1 MGVFLIAFPNRLELR
16 HLRYFV
22 TVAEELHFGRAASK
36 LNISQPPLSM
46 QIRALENELGVTLL
60 NRNQRHVS
68 LTLAG
73 AALLAEARHILA
85 RVEQAVLTT
94 KRAGRGEI
102 GELAIGFISVADYNV
117 LPLVLREFRRRFPLV
132 HLTLRESTTDAQIR
146 DLAAGRIDVGFV
158 LPPINEPLLESLPIL
173 HEPLIAALPEK
184 HPLARKRGKLALEK
198 LKDAPFILF
207 PRPNAPGL
215 YDDIVSCCKAA
226 GFSPRVEQE
235 AIQMQT
241 IVSLVSAE
249 LGVALIP
256 ASLTNLQRTGV
267 TYKSLQ
273 GGSPLTEIHLAWRRG
288 DDLPALRVFVD
299 VASQTAITA
308 NAPRKRRSVA

>member
-1 MGVFLIAFPNRLELR
+1 MDLR

-22 TVAEELHFGRAASK
+22 TVAEELHFGRAAKK
-36 LNISQPPLSM
+36 LHISQPPLSM
-46 QIRALENELGVTLL
+46 QIRALENELGVTLF
-60 NRNQRHVS
+60 NRTQRQVS
-68 LTLAG
+68 LTQAG
-73 AALLAEARHILA
+73 AALLGEARHILT
-85 RVEQAVLTT
+85 RVEQAILAT

-132 HLTLRESTTDAQIR
+132 NLSLRELTTDAQIA
-146 DLAAGRIDVGFV
+146 DLLAGRIDVGFV
-158 LPPINEPLLESLPIL
+158 LPPIDEPALQSVPIL
-173 HEPLIAALPEK
+173 REPLIAALPAK
-184 HPLARKRGKLALEK
+184 HPLARQPGKLALEK

-215 YDDIVSCCKAA
+215 YDDVVSCCKAA
-226 GFSPRVEQE
+226 GFSPRVAQE

-241 IVSLVSAE
+241 IISLVSAE

-267 TYKSLQ
+267 TYKTLQ
-273 GGSPLTEIHLAWRRG
+273 GGSPLTEVHLAWRRG
-288 DDLPALRVFVD
+288 DDLPVLRVFVE
-299 VASQTAITA
+299 VAAKTARA
-308 NAPRKRRSVA
+308 LGKAPKGRAIR

>member
-1 MGVFLIAFPNRLELR
+1 MELR

-22 TVAEELHFGRAASK
+22 TLAEELHFGRAAAK
-36 LNISQPPLSM
+36 LHISQPPLSM
-46 QIRALENELGVTLL
+46 QIRALEEELGVTLL
-60 NRNQRHVS
+60 NRTQRQVS
-68 LTLAG
+68 LTQAG
-73 AALLAEARHILA
+73 TALLGEARHILA
-85 RVEQAVLTT
+85 RVEQAVLMT

-102 GELAIGFISVADYNV
+102 GELVIGFISVADYNV

-132 HLTLRESTTDAQIR
+132 NLTLRESTTDAQTR

-158 LPPINEPLLESLPIL
+158 LPPIGDPSLESISIL
-173 HEPLIAALPEK
+173 REPLIAALPER
-184 HPLARKRGKLALEK
+184 HPLARKPGKLALEK

-207 PRPNAPGL
+207 ARPFAPGL
-215 YDDIVSCCKAA
+215 YDA
-226 GFSPRVEQE
+226 QE

-256 ASLTNLQRTGV
+256 ASLTNLKRTGV
-267 TYKSLQ
+267 VYKFLKA
-273 GGSPLTEIHLAWRRG
+273 GSPLTDIHLVWRRG

-299 VASQTAITA
+299 VAAQTAKA
-308 NAPRKRRSVA
+308 ARGNSAA

>member
-1 MGVFLIAFPNRLELR
+1 MELR

-22 TVAEELHFGRAASK
+22 TLAEELHFGRAAAK
-36 LNISQPPLSM
+36 LHISQPPLSM
-46 QIRALENELGVTLL
+46 QVRALEEELGVTLL
-60 NRNQRHVS
+60 NRTQRQVS
-68 LTLAG
+68 LTQAG
-73 AALLAEARHILA
+73 TALLGEARHILA
-85 RVEQAVLTT
+85 RVEQAVLMT

-102 GELAIGFISVADYNV
+102 GELVIGFISVADYNV

-132 HLTLRESTTDAQIR
+132 NLTLRESTTDAQTR

-158 LPPINEPLLESLPIL
+158 LPPIGDPSLESISIL
-173 HEPLIAALPEK
+173 REPLIAALPER
-184 HPLARKRGKLALEK
+184 HPLARKPGKLALEK

-207 PRPNAPGL
+207 ARPFAPGL
-215 YDDIVSCCKAA
+215 YDDIVSCCKSA
-226 GFSPRVEQE
+226 GFSPRVAQE

-256 ASLTNLQRTGV
+256 ASLTNLKRTGV
-267 TYKSLQ
+267 VYKFLKA
-273 GGSPLTEIHLAWRRG
+273 GSPLTDIHLVWRRG

-299 VASQTAITA
+299 VAAQTAKA
-308 NAPRKRRSVA
+308 ARGNSAA

>member
-1 MGVFLIAFPNRLELR
+1 MELR

-22 TVAEELHFGRAASK
+22 TLAEELHFGRAAAK
-36 LNISQPPLSM
+36 LHISQPPLSM
-46 QIRALENELGVTLL
+46 QIRALEAELGVTLL
-60 NRNQRHVS
+60 KRTQRHVS
-68 LTLAG
+68 LTQAG
-73 AALLAEARHILA
+73 AALLGEARHILA

-117 LPLVLREFRRRFPLV
+117 LPVVLREFRRRFPLV
-132 HLTLRESTTDAQIR
+132 NLTLRESTTDAQTR
-146 DLAAGRIDVGFV
+146 DLGAGRIDVGFV
-158 LPPINEPLLESLPIL
+158 LPPISDPSLESISIL
-173 HEPLIAALPEK
+173 REPLIAALPEK
-184 HPLARKRGKLALEK
+184 HPLARKPGKLALEK

-207 PRPNAPGL
+207 PRPYAPGL

-256 ASLTNLQRTGV
+256 ASLTNLRRTGV
-267 TYKSLQ
+267 VYKFLKA
-273 GGSPLTEIHLAWRRG
+273 GSPLTDIHLVWRRG
-288 DDLPALRVFVD
+288 DDLPALRVFID
-299 VASQTAITA
+299 VASQVVKGTSARRTA
-308 NAPRKRRSVA
+308 KRPA

>member
-1 MGVFLIAFPNRLELR
+1 MELR

-22 TVAEELHFGRAASK
+22 TLAEELHFGRAAAK
-36 LNISQPPLSM
+36 LHISQPPLSM
-46 QIRALENELGVTLL
+46 QIRALEAELGVTLL
-60 NRNQRHVS
+60 KRTQRHVS
-68 LTLAG
+68 LTQAG
-73 AALLAEARHILA
+73 AALLGEARHILA
-85 RVEQAVLTT
+85 RVEQAVLMT

-117 LPLVLREFRRRFPLV
+117 LPVVLREFRRRFPLV
-132 HLTLRESTTDAQIR
+132 NLTLRESTTDAQTR

-158 LPPINEPLLESLPIL
+158 LPPISDPSLESISIL
-173 HEPLIAALPEK
+173 REPLIVALPEK
-184 HPLARKRGKLALEK
+184 HPLAQKPGKLALEK

-207 PRPNAPGL
+207 PRPYAPGL

-267 TYKSLQ
+267 VYKFLKA
-273 GGSPLTEIHLAWRRG
+273 GSPLTDIHLVWRRG
-288 DDLPALRVFVD
+288 DDLPALRVFID
-299 VASQTAITA
+299 VASQVVKGTSARRTA
-308 NAPRKRRSVA
+308 KRPA

>member
-1 MGVFLIAFPNRLELR
+1 MDLR

-22 TVAEELHFGRAASK
+22 TVAEELHFGRAAKK
-36 LNISQPPLSM
+36 LHISQPPLSM

-60 NRNQRHVS
+60 NRTQRHVS
-68 LTLAG
+68 LTQAG
-73 AALLAEARHILA
+73 AALLGEARHILA
-85 RVEQAVLTT
+85 RVEQAVLAT

-132 HLTLRESTTDAQIR
+132 NLSLRELTTDAQIA
-146 DLAAGRIDVGFV
+146 DLLAGRIDVGFV
-158 LPPINEPLLESLPIL
+158 LPPIDEPALQSVPIL
-173 HEPLIAALPEK
+173 REPLIAALPGK
-184 HPLARKRGKLALEK
+184 HPLAREPGKLALEK
-198 LKDAPFILF
+198 LRDAPFILF

-215 YDDIVSCCKAA
+215 YDDVVSCCKAA
-226 GFSPRVEQE
+226 GFSPRVAQE

-241 IVSLVSAE
+241 IISLVSAE

-267 TYKSLQ
+267 TYKTLQ
-273 GGSPLTEIHLAWRRG
+273 GGSPLTEVHLAWRRG
-288 DDLPALRVFVD
+288 DDLPVLRVFVD
-299 VASQTAITA
+299 VAVKTARA
-308 NAPRKRRSVA
+308 LGKAPKGRAIR